1 MHDTDDLVNTLSQRG
16 LQPVGSCARLASLMT
31 RSHESPFLED
41 FNTEELDLLGQVMP
55 RLQADAGQV
64 LIREGEAGDWMLL
77 IIRGTVD
84 VTKRVLLP
92 GESAT
97 ASTELSRLAVV
108 KQGATLGEMSM
119 FDNEPRNATCTAL
132 TEVEL
137 GLLTRQAIARL
148 IAEQP
153 AVAAKLLA
161 KITQLL
167 AQRLR
172 NASAKVIRTVI
183 ETRQQMLLR

>member
-1 MHDTDDLVNTLSQRG
+1 
-16 LQPVGSCARLASLMT
+16 
-31 RSHESPFLED
+31 
-41 FNTEELDLLGQVMP
+41 
-55 RLQADAGQV
+55 
-64 LIREGEAGDWMLL
+64 
-77 IIRGTVD
+77 
-84 VTKRVLLP
+84 
-92 GESAT
+92 
-97 ASTELSRLAVV
+97 
-108 KQGATLGEMSM
+108 M

-183 ETRQQMLLR
+183 ETRQQMLLH